1 MPAAARIVAS
11 QWGWRYA
18 GRKLPAVSDVSFVI
32 EPGER
37 VLLLG
42 PSGSGKST
50 LFGGIAGV
58 LGGDDEG
65 YVSGS
70 LTVDGAVPSSVRGRV
85 GLMQQDPES
94 NIVLARVGDDV
105 AFGCENLGVP
115 REEIW
120 PRVAAALDDVGL
132 DVPLD
137 RSTEALSGG
146 QKQRLGLASLLA
158 MSPGALLLDEPTAN
172 LDPEGVL
179 DVRSAV
185 LSSVER
191 TGATLLVIEHR
202 VSVWAAVVDRVIVLA
217 AGGGILADGPPAAVF
232 AAQGAALA
240 ADGVWVPGLPL
251 DVEASPALKP
261 PVPERAVGETRG
273 PAPENTALRAVNL
286 STSRDG
292 KMPVSTGLDTV
303 IAAGAANV
311 ITGPNGSGKSTLAL
325 TLAGLLPE
333 LEGQVVASDALRAG
347 LAERPSTWKSR
358 DLLTRIG
365 TVFQEPEHQF
375 VKNTLRE
382 ELAVGPRA
390 LGWSDDAIAAA
401 VDQMLERLGLAAL
414 AEASPFTL
422 SGGQKRRLSV
432 GTVLI
437 ASPEVLVLDEPTF
450 GQDRNGWEA
459 VVGLMQDQVRAGR
472 TVIAITHDPEVR
484 EALGGQHIHLDGPP
498 LPRAASGSEPRRNP
512 PQPGSSVGS
521 ATPSPFLRRN
531 SAQTAETGETQTQ
544 PRIFPEKWQPLL
556 DRVNPATKILMVLAL
571 TIPLFFSLD
580 WVSSATA
587 LALELLILVPL
598 AGVGF
603 ATVAKRMAP
612 LLILGPLTSIS
623 ILLYARPSEEIFWHW
638 GLITISQGSVTFAIA
653 VCVRILAITLPI
665 IVLFARVDSTEMAD
679 ALAQVLHLPTRFV
692 LAALAGTRTMGLFVD
707 DWRQMQLAR
716 RARGVGDEGRF
727 RQFFSMAFVL
737 LVFAV
742 RRGSDLA
749 TAMEARGFG
758 ALGKRTWAR
767 ESRLHWIDLWAL
779 LGAGV
784 LIAAAVWVAD
794 ATGAWHPIYSSI

>member
-1 MPAAARIVAS
+1 MPSAAAGIVAS

-70 LTVDGAVPSSVRGRV
+70 LTVDGASPAAVRGRV

-120 PRVAAALDDVGL
+120 PRVTAALDAVGL

-202 VSVWAAVVDRVIVLA
+202 VSVWADVVDRVIVLA
-217 AGGGILADGPPAAVF
+217 AGGGILADGPPAEVF
-232 AAQGAALA
+232 AAQDEALA

-251 DVEASPALKP
+251 GVEPLPAL
-261 PVPERAVGETRG
+261 RDGAAG
-273 PAPENTALRAVNL
+273 ALWASEL

-292 KMPVSTGLDTV
+292 KTPVSTGLNTV

-333 LEGQVVASDALRAG
+333 LAGQAVASESLRG
-347 LAERPSTWKSR
+347 SLAPRPSKWKSR
-358 DLLTRIG
+358 ELLTRIG

-375 VKNTLRE
+375 LKNTLRE
-382 ELAVGPRA
+382 ELAVGPKA

-401 VDQMLERLGLAAL
+401 VEQMLERLGLAHL

-484 EALGGQHIHLDGPP
+484 EALGGQHIHL
-498 LPRAASGSEPRRNP
+498 
-512 PQPGSSVGS
+512 
-521 ATPSPFLRRN
+521 
-531 SAQTAETGETQTQ
+531 
-544 PRIFPEKWQPLL
+544 
-556 DRVNPATKILMVLAL
+556 
-571 TIPLFFSLD
+571 
-580 WVSSATA
+580 
-587 LALELLILVPL
+587 
-598 AGVGF
+598 
-603 ATVAKRMAP
+603 
-612 LLILGPLTSIS
+612 
-623 ILLYARPSEEIFWHW
+623 
-638 GLITISQGSVTFAIA
+638 
-653 VCVRILAITLPI
+653 
-665 IVLFARVDSTEMAD
+665 
-679 ALAQVLHLPTRFV
+679 
-692 LAALAGTRTMGLFVD
+692 
-707 DWRQMQLAR
+707 
-716 RARGVGDEGRF
+716 
-727 RQFFSMAFVL
+727 
-737 LVFAV
+737 
-742 RRGSDLA
+742 
-749 TAMEARGFG
+749 EARN
-758 ALGKRTWAR
+758 A
-767 ESRLHWIDLWAL
+767 
-779 LGAGV
+779 
-784 LIAAAVWVAD
+784 
-794 ATGAWHPIYSSI
+794 